1 MGVGFTGTKRQYV
14 AVILALLVSFI
25 LRMYLSQFEGH
36 GMDIWHFKEWSRAAY
51 LNGFT
56 YFYATVWSDYPPFY
70 IYILW
75 LVGAVYKLF
84 FSFSFDMNTPV
95 FAILLKIPANIMDI
109 IAAFLIFLIVRKY
122 KDFRTAFPIMLFY
135 AFNPAIVYNS
145 AIWGQVDSVFTL
157 FILLT
162 IMFLVS
168 KRPEIAGVS
177 MAIAILTKP
186 QSLMLLPLFA
196 ILLVKNH
203 KLLKLAK
210 IFVISAGIFIALALP
225 FYLRS
230 SLFLLI
236 KAYATA
242 YNEYSFTSLNAFN
255 LWAFF
260 GFQKPDSTVFFFLS
274 YRVWSYI
281 LFGLLFIFI
290 AYKTVK
296 NGDSMSVYFAS
307 AILFFGFFMLF
318 TRIHERYLFP
328 MFAPL
333 AVMMSL
339 DRRLVPVFWIMTG
352 TFLFNLYYVL
362 QFSYKNIPVPDPN
375 SYILLTS
382 GINLGVLAYTLY
394 CFSTFRENIWYK
406 AGDGI

>member
-1 MGVGFTGTKRQYV
+1 MGFTDSKRQYL
-14 AVILALLVSFI
+14 AVILALLISFI

-36 GMDIWHFKEWSRAAY
+36 WMDIWHFKEWSRAAY

-56 YFYATVWSDYPPFY
+56 YFYTSVWSDYPPFY

-95 FAILLKIPANIMDI
+95 FAILLKIPANAMDI
-109 IAAFLIFLIVRKY
+109 TAAFLIFSIVKKY
-122 KDFRTAFPIMLFY
+122 KGFRIAFPTMLFY

-145 AIWGQVDSVFTL
+145 AVWGQVDSVFTL

-162 IMFLVS
+162 LMFFVS
-168 KRPEIAGVS
+168 RRPELAGVS

-186 QSLMLLPLFA
+186 QSLLLLPLFA
-196 ILLVKNH
+196 ILIVKNH
-203 KLLKLAK
+203 KLLKLTK
-210 IFVISAGIFIALALP
+210 IFVISAAIFIILALP
-225 FYLRS
+225 FYFRS

-236 KAYATA
+236 KAYGAA

-255 LWAFF
+255 LWAFS
-260 GFQKPDSTVFFFLS
+260 GFQKPDSMVFFFLS

-281 LFGLLFIFI
+281 LFGLLFVYV

-296 NGDSMSVYFAS
+296 NEDKKSVYFAT
-307 AILFFGFFMLF
+307 AVIFFGFFMLF

-333 AVMMSL
+333 AVIMSL

-362 QFSYKNIPVPDPN
+362 QFSYMNLPVPDPN
-375 SYILLTS
+375 TYILLTA
-382 GINLGVLAYTLY
+382 GINIGALVYTIY
-394 CFSTFRENIWYK
+394 CFSTFRKNS
-406 AGDGI
+406 